1 MITVPSNIAQNFF
14 YSKRINYF
22 SCDMNKL
29 ITPIGYCFNQ
39 VKSLT
44 LSGSSLLSLNILSSI
59 VNLQQ
64 VQYLD
69 VTNIHLLLPDELEN
83 LIAHTPRVTSLSMK
97 FDPLFIMPSQTR
109 YLLLEG
115 LGQSISLDRLSYTI
129 SSVERLEIS
138 MTSKQMIID
147 VIDRFN
153 GLENLDIFFDD
164 DDLDDDCMTINK
176 GVSIDWLVEHTHCL
190 KSHDFTCRYSRD
202 FYPSIYLSFGD
213 RRKKNDNQD

>member
-176 GVSIDWLVEHTHCL
+176 GVSID
-190 KSHDFTCRYSRD
+190 
-202 FYPSIYLSFGD
+202 
-213 RRKKNDNQD
+213 